1 METDKYISLG
11 DRYIDIEGDERE
23 VAQYID
29 DISNGKIKVVLSTK
43 PLPKTPVKIT
53 TKNLKKYLK

>member
-1 METDKYISLG
+1 METNKYISLG
-11 DRYIDIEGDERE
+11 DSYIDIGDERE

-53 TKNLKKYLK
+53 KNLKKYLK